1 MAQNYQTKPTS
12 AFVLA
17 AWQSKNAAEQA
28 DPAAPS
34 SQIVYT
40 SARENVTAFPPA
52 QFAAREKSF
61 MPFSSARSGL
71 A

>member
-1 MAQNYQTKPTS
+1 MARLRG
-12 AFVLA
+12 FL
-17 AWQSKNAAEQA
+17 QA
-28 DPAAPS
+28 DPADLISNCIYACPGKRDC
-34 SQIVYT
+34 I
-40 SARENVTAFPPA
+40 PPA